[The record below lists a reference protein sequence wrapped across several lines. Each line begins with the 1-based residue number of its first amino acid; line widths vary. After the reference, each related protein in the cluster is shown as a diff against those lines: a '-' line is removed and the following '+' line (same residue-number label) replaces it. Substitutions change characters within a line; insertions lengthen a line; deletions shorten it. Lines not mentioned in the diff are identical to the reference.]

1 MNLTWRS
8 LSGQRR
14 IGPTWLLFV
23 RADPA
28 TRKPQDGDVW
38 IQLLTLTSEAHG
50 NSPRLI
56 SELDSDLEG
65 KRDVII
71 LFHVE
76 EFSRTILG
84 HLV

>member
-1 MNLTWRS
+1 M
-8 LSGQRR
+8 
-14 IGPTWLLFV
+14 
-23 RADPA
+23 
-28 TRKPQDGDVW
+28 W

-76 EFSRTILG
+76 ELSRTILG